1 MKLDYKIRDHEGRL
15 AYVKT
20 LDITNATS
28 YELEA
33 ISNYIL
39 QVAPRERQAYK
50 VMTQKEYD
58 NYYSM
63 KKVDVDISHE
73 EVLQMVK
80 SESNDYCNTDWEIT
94 EQDINEESE
103 MGDILKQ
110 YNDER
115 KHVIKL
121 MKDKKISIKKYR
133 RLLANIND
141 DMLQTKQS
149 YKGVT
154 ERPTQ
159 IKWTGDKVDYTVL
172 DYTNTRHIKAI
183 IKGLNLNMDIEPN
196 NVLSLIVEDMRV
208 AIKVLYAENKI
219 DKKDVAIVTG
229 LNSRHTLEELQEI
242 VGIQP
247 SGISKRLTKVC
258 KKVAEYFKNN

>member
-50 VMTQKEYD
+50 FMTQKEYD

-63 KKVDVDISHE
+63 KKVNVDISHE

-159 IKWTGDKVDYTVL
+159 IKWTGDKVDYAVL

-183 IKGLNLNMDIEPN
+183 IKGLNLDMDIEPN